1 MEIKFK
7 GYAPLIRQ
15 LRTDKGWRVEID
27 VSQDQYDAIKELPKV
42 PDESI
47 LDITIDV
54 QNSMTTSKPKKED
67 VDFPDDEPEL
77 D

>member
-1 MEIKFK
+1 MAQQIKFK

-47 LDITIDV
+47 LSITIDV
-54 QNSMTTSKPKKED
+54 ENSMTTSKPKATEE
-67 VDFPDDEPEL
+67 DEPEL